1 MRDLAIILLFVA
13 MMPAGARSTSV
24 SAMMWA
30 WVALVSPNEYAYMN
44 MPMALRRPYP
54 TTRSSS
60 G

>member
-30 WVALVSPNEYAYMN
+30 WVALVSPNE
-44 MPMALRRPYP
+44 
-54 TTRSSS
+54 
-60 G
+60 